1 VQSFPKFKKDD
12 SGGEM
17 DIQQIIMRLITP
29 PEYPYPAETR
39 RFINDEYGVYG
50 YDYVFLEDATW
61 NALCHIARRGLHG
74 RRAPNR
80 AFVASCIP
88 KSELCWP
95 EDTPKSMGRSGVR
108 ENPLTPL
115 DRRFRSIWAELRYAA
130 SLSISALSQSVKNAK
145 ATRSVSK

>member
-1 VQSFPKFKKDD
+1 
-12 SGGEM
+12 M

-39 RFINDEYGVYG
+39 RFINDEYGVYD
-50 YDYVFLEDATW
+50 YDYVFLEDVTW
-61 NALCHIARRGLHG
+61 NALCHIAREEDYTVDERRIARSWPVASQNLSYAG
-74 RRAPNR
+74 RR
-80 AFVASCIP
+80 
-88 KSELCWP
+88 
-95 EDTPKSMGRSGVR
+95 TPKSMGRSGVR